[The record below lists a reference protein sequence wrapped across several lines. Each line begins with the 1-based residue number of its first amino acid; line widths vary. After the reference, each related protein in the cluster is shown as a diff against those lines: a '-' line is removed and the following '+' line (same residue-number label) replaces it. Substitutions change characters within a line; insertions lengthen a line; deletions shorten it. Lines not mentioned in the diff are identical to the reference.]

1 MPSALFAY
9 SKRRGSHVRYPTENV
24 RRPPTSSTTL
34 TVIGLATARDTAS
47 LKGLDVDVNPDPST
61 VTGGKNPGSII
72 SYIRSNAEEQTEA
85 LLQFLIMTAQPLSV
99 SSNFSP
105 NSSSLFVVSMSVR
118 EHFLIF
124 STFSPIVPL
133 PTALVEPS

>member
-72 SYIRSNAEEQTEA
+72 SYIRSNEEQNGA
-85 LLQFLIMTAQPLSV
+85 LLQFLIIRAHPLSA
-99 SSNFSP
+99 SSNFPPIISTLLRC
-105 NSSSLFVVSMSVR
+105 SLFVMSVR
-118 EHFLIF
+118 EYFF
-124 STFSPIVPL
+124 SFFTRCPCR
-133 PTALVEPS
+133 A